1 MMARRLPPLLLAI
14 LAASIPGQSPADSGG
29 AVSKAGPEPAAVAAI
44 AAPDSARKPLKRAD
58 TVLVVRHE
66 FNHREQIIAGGV
78 IMACLAGM
86 LVVMNN
92 YNPR

>member
-1 MMARRLPPLLLAI
+1 MRGFRVSLLVAI
-14 LAASIPGQSPADSGG
+14 LGVAAARPSDSLQTAAVPEDSSHVSPAPGG
-29 AVSKAGPEPAAVAAI
+29 GGVSK
-44 AAPDSARKPLKRAD
+44 SNRAD
-58 TVLVVRHE
+58 TVLVVRHV

-86 LVVMNN
+86 LVIMNN